1 MLKKSNLRKLKEKY
15 YKDKNNHLKTRI
27 LNKTALL
34 DLVTDYNDN
43 LDEVFNIEVKTHG
56 VIDQKS
62 TGRCWSY
69 AGLNILREQV
79 IKKCNI
85 DSFELSGSYIA
96 FYDKLERFNMYMEKL
111 EKYSDEDRDIYDRD
125 IHFILKMGFDDG
137 SNFCEFKELVKKYGV
152 VPKNTYSN
160 SFQSNDTVELN
171 YLLSRLLRKYYIDL
185 IESKKGIKEKYLQD
199 AYKILGNV
207 YGIPNEKFDFEYI
220 DNNNTY
226 HIDKG
231 ITPKHFY
238 DKYINLDLDDY
249 IEIYSYKDE
258 KYDYDNMYVLDDSSM
273 IYGKKSSPILNIKYN
288 ELEDLMIKQ
297 LKNNE
302 PVYISASTTPKYVN
316 GIWID
321 LISRYSNF
329 FNVDFEL
336 TNNENVRTYG
346 TTGEH
351 SMLLTG
357 VSIKNNKINRW
368 KIENSWGSSE
378 GLNGYFIAEN
388 EYMHKNLISAVVNV
402 KYLNKKQKEL
412 IKKKPIVISKWD
424 YKFW

>member
-1 MLKKSNLRKLKEKY
+1 M
-15 YKDKNNHLKTRI
+15 
-27 LNKTALL
+27 
-34 DLVTDYNDN
+34 
-43 LDEVFNIEVKTHG
+43 
-56 VIDQKS
+56 
-62 TGRCWSY
+62 
-69 AGLNILREQV
+69 
-79 IKKCNI
+79 
-85 DSFELSGSYIA
+85 
-96 FYDKLERFNMYMEKL
+96 
-111 EKYSDEDRDIYDRD
+111 
-125 IHFILKMGFDDG
+125 
-137 SNFCEFKELVKKYGV
+137 
-152 VPKNTYSN
+152 
-160 SFQSNDTVELN
+160 
-171 YLLSRLLRKYYIDL
+171 
-185 IESKKGIKEKYLQD
+185 QD